1 MSASK
6 TVDVEIDWV
15 DREPV
20 VMNRR
25 RLIQGLASGSV
36 VALAGCTQNRAL
48 GRSQLILV
56 SDGQLAQMAASSWSA
71 LKKQERISRDPRMNA
86 RLRTVGSRIVQ
97 SAGLGNQPWEFTL
110 FDSDEANAFVLPG
123 GKVGFYEG
131 IFKRFDNDHH
141 LAAVMGHEVGHVT
154 ARHSAERYSQ
164 QLAAGLG
171 MTAAAV
177 AMEAGDVQGGKE
189 IAAVLGMGVQFGVLL
204 PYSRRHEL
212 EADTLGLRYMHASGY
227 DARQAVG
234 LWQNM
239 AKQSKGS
246 APPEFMSTH
255 PSHASRI
262 ANIQQELKRMGLAA
276 VTDENGVEY
285 T

>member
-1 MSASK
+1 MSANK
-6 TVDVEIDWV
+6 TLDVQIQWE

-20 VMNRR
+20 VMSRR
-25 RLIQGLASGSV
+25 RLIQGLAAGSV
-36 VALAGCTQNRAL
+36 VALAGCAQNQAL

-56 SDGQLAQMAASSWSA
+56 SDGQLAQMAASSWST
-71 LKKQERISRDPRMNA
+71 LKKQEKISRNTQMNR
-86 RLRTVGSRIVQ
+86 RLQTVGPRIVQ
-97 SAGLGNQPWEFTL
+97 SAGLANQPWEFTL
-110 FDSDEANAFVLPG
+110 FENKDANAFVLPG

-131 IFKRFDNDHH
+131 IFERFDNDHH
-141 LAAVMGHEVGHVT
+141 LATVMGHEVAHVT

-164 QLAAGLG
+164 QLAAGVG

-177 AMEAGDVQGGKE
+177 AMEAGDVRGGAE
-189 IAAVLGMGVQFGVLL
+189 IAAVLGMGVQFGILL
-204 PYSRRHEL
+204 PYSRQHES
-212 EADTLGLRYMHASGY
+212 EADILGLRYMHAAGY

-239 AKQSKGS
+239 ARQSGGG

-255 PSHASRI
+255 PSHGTRI

-276 VTDENGVEY
+276 VTDENGVELV
-285 T
+285 